1 MNVDKMSVSFARDL
15 GHAIR
20 AAASEAGQPIS
31 TWLSE
36 AAAARLRAEALSVF
50 LTEWEHEHGA
60 ITAAE
65 LAHAEVELG
74 LNANIPAA

>member
-1 MNVDKMSVSFARDL
+1 MNVDKMSVSFASDL

-36 AAAARLRAEALSVF
+36 AAAARLRSEALSAF
-50 LTEWEHEHGA
+50 LAEWEQEHGA
-60 ITAAE
+60 LTAAE
-65 LAHAEVELG
+65 LAHAEVELR
-74 LNANIPAA
+74 LNAGTPAA